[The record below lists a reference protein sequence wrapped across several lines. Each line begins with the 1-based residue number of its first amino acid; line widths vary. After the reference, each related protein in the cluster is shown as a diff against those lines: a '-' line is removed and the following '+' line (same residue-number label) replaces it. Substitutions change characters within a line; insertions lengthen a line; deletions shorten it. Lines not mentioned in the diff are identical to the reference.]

1 MGTDGKWSCTT
12 CDGRENV
19 RITDVSRTEMVRKK
33 RCESSLVVR
42 IIPSEKVFIN
52 NNAFQ

>member
-33 RCESSLVVR
+33 RCESIFGYSDN
-42 IIPSEKVFIN
+42 SFIESIH
-52 NNAFQ
+52 